1 MIRQVVAIFLL
12 FSLFSCQTRVPAF
25 EIYQEARFS
34 IPAGMTQLATH
45 HFFVRDIPGFLEAH
59 LEERK
64 IELDAITE
72 LYAGKGRF
80 VSIDFDYNFG
90 ILYDVSIWVF
100 NKGEYENRIEIY
112 YRNEVL
118 QRHNGE
124 LKLLS
129 TGQDVREILI
139 NDSYDMAIELRF
151 KNVTTQSVDCNL
163 VFSYVA
169 YID

>member
-1 MIRQVVAIFLL
+1 MIRQILAVIVL
-12 FSLFSCQTRVPAF
+12 FNMLSCQTKTPVF
-25 EIYQEARFS
+25 EIYQEARFT

-45 HFFVRDIPGFLEAH
+45 HFFVRDIPGFLEAY

-64 IELDAITE
+64 IELDDIAE

-80 VSIDFDYNFG
+80 LSIDFDYNFG
-90 ILYDVSIWVF
+90 ILYDVSIWIF

-112 YRNEVL
+112 YRDEVL
-118 QRHNGE
+118 LRHNGE

-129 TGQDVREILI
+129 TGQDVRDILI

-169 YID
+169 YLN